1 MSVRQASSR
10 TGSTTGSLMPAHLRP
25 LALSIL
31 VIMAVEA
38 IIAAGLAPLLA
49 DLPTYQCALLNA
61 LILGIAATPLLWV
74 MMGKA
79 LAAATSGEAAHEA
92 SRHSHAAR
100 LSAEHDRA
108 VAVDRLKR
116 TLDQSVGALAQMI
129 DKRDPYTAG
138 HQARVAQIS
147 ETIAR
152 DLGLSDDEVEN
163 IRLGALMHDIGKIAV
178 PSEILTKPGK
188 LIEQEMALVRT
199 HPEMGGEIVAH
210 IDFDPMIIHI
220 VTQHH
225 ERLDGSGYP
234 NRLKGDEIAFEA
246 RIVAVADVLEA
257 ITSHRPYRP
266 ALGLDKAIDE
276 LRRQRGIT
284 LDATVVDACLAMLET
299 AAPVTGMVDIIPLTA
314 IAAAASA

>member
-1 MSVRQASSR
+1 MSVRQASVSV
-10 TGSTTGSLMPAHLRP
+10 GSAMGSMMPATLRFV
-25 LALSIL
+25 ALSL
-31 VIMAVEA
+31 VIIVTIDAVIMIQFA
-38 IIAAGLAPLLA
+38 SVLA
-49 DLPTYQCALLNA
+49 DLPPLQAALFD
-61 LILGIAATPLLWV
+61 
-74 MMGKA
+74 A
-79 LAAATSGEAAHEA
+79 LALGLTAAPVLWLVLGKRLTEALAGDAAAEA
-92 SRHSHAAR
+92 SQHSHAAR
-100 LSAEHDRA
+100 LSAEHERA
-108 VAVDRLKR
+108 VALDRLKR

-138 HQARVAQIS
+138 HQARVAQIA

-199 HPEMGGEIVAH
+199 HPAMGGEIVCH
-210 IDFDPMIIHI
+210 IDFDPAIMRI

-234 NRLKGDEIAFEA
+234 NGLKGDDIAFEA

-266 ALGLDKAIDE
+266 ALGLDRAIEE
-276 LRRQRGIT
+276 LRLQRGVT
-284 LDATVVDACLAMLET
+284 LDARVVDACLHMLQN
-299 AAPVTGMVDIIPLTA
+299 AAPVHDQMDIVPLSA
-314 IAAAASA
+314 PASA

>member
-1 MSVRQASSR
+1 
-10 TGSTTGSLMPAHLRP
+10 MPGYLRSFVLP
-25 LALSIL
+25 LFI
-31 VIMAVEA
+31 IMAIDLIIMVQLGSVLATMSNVEA
-38 IIAAGLAPLLA
+38 ASL
-49 DLPTYQCALLNA
+49 DA
-61 LILGIAATPLLWV
+61 LILGGCAAPVLWLVLGRPLTC
-74 MMGKA
+74 A
-79 LAAATSGEAAHEA
+79 LDGDAERVA

-116 TLDQSVGALAQMI
+116 TLDQSVCALAQMI

-138 HQARVAQIS
+138 HQSRVAEIS
-147 ETIAR
+147 EGIAR
-152 DLGLSDDEVEN
+152 HLGLSDDRVES

-199 HPEMGGEIVAH
+199 HPEMGGEIVSH
-210 IDFDPMIIHI
+210 IDFDPAILRI

-234 NRLKGDEIAFEA
+234 NGLKGDEISFEA
-246 RIVAVADVLEA
+246 RIVAVADILEA

-266 ALGLDKAIDE
+266 ALGLDMAIDE
-276 LRRQRGIT
+276 LRSQRGIT
-284 LDATVVDACLAMLET
+284 LDASVVDACLTMLDST
-299 AAPVTGMVDIIPLTA
+299 VPMPGLSGVIPLPMVALTA
-314 IAAAASA
+314 SG